1 MWQIITHRF
10 ILIAGLCAF
19 FLHLNLGAVTLP
31 PEVEA
36 RLQAGQPVDLIVEYD
51 DREIA
56 ANAAAMRQRTRD
68 NFDDPAILAYK
79 VRQYKLLKSRVD
91 AATARPGIMHLKD
104 YSHLPMAFKRFASVA
119 DLRVFLAAS
128 GIKAVYA
135 NREFH
140 HVTTQSLP
148 LIKQPAVASAGEQG
162 SGTTVAVIDNGIDY
176 TRAAFGSCT
185 APGVPTSCRVV
196 VSQNFGSGTTDTNH
210 GTNVSAIVLGVAPA
224 SGIAMLNAFS
234 GNSAYVS
241 DIVDA
246 INWAIANRAA
256 YNIVAINM
264 SLGDGTKYTKT
275 CSANNPFLTPV
286 TNARAAGMHVVVA
299 AGNEAYT
306 NGLSSPACTPGAT
319 SVGAVYD
326 ANIGGMSWGN
336 NLCTDATTA
345 ADKITCFSNSA
356 SFLTLLAPGALIS
369 AAGITEGGT
378 SQATPHVAGAIAVL
392 RSTFSNESLDQI
404 QTRMSSSGISITDT
418 RNGIS
423 KPRLNLL
430 EAARPRNDALAN
442 RTTLSGNSGS
452 TSGITL
458 LSTRE
463 AGEPNHAGNSGEK
476 SVWWRWTAPA
486 AGQLTLDTHDSSFD
500 TVLAVYT
507 GSSVSALTAVAANDN
522 DGAATGAS
530 GLLLQAQAEKE
541 YVIAVDGV
549 SGAAGAA
556 VVNWR
561 LNTTANANLS
571 AAIAGPE
578 GVSPG
583 VTAQYT
589 ITVSNAGPQ
598 NATNVWVTVTLPS
611 GASYASG
618 PASCSANGSTVRCF
632 IGTMESAATVAV
644 PIDIT
649 WDAIAGTAS
658 IAVAVSSD
666 LPDTVSANN
675 TATVQ
680 VGLESPD
687 TDVPTLPQWGM
698 LLMAMLLIGS
708 IALKSKPGAA

>member
-1 MWQIITHRF
+1 MWQIITHR
-10 ILIAGLCAF
+10 LVPIAGLFSF

-31 PEVEA
+31 PEVEV
-36 RLQAGQPVDLIVEYD
+36 RLLAGQPVDLIVEYD
-51 DREIA
+51 DREIS
-56 ANAAAMRQRTRD
+56 ANAAAMRQRTKN

-91 AATARPGIMHLKD
+91 AATARPGIVHLKD
-104 YSHLPMAFKRFASVA
+104 YSHLPMAFKRFSSVA
-119 DLRVFLAAS
+119 DLRFFLAAS
-128 GIKAVYA
+128 GIKAVYP

-140 HVTTQSLP
+140 HVTAQSLP

-162 SGTTVAVIDNGIDY
+162 SGTTVAVIANGIDY

-185 APGVPTSCRVV
+185 APGVPASCRVV

-234 GNSAYVS
+234 GDSAYVS
-241 DIVDA
+241 DIIDA
-246 INWAIANRAA
+246 INWAIANQAA
-256 YNIVAINM
+256 YHIVAINM
-264 SLGDGTKYTKT
+264 SLGDGTRYTKT

-286 TNARAAGMHVVVA
+286 TNARNAGMHVVAA
-299 AGNEAYT
+299 AGNDAYT

-326 ANIGGMSWGN
+326 ANIGGVSWGT
-336 NLCTDATTA
+336 LCTDATTS

-378 SQATPHVAGAIAVL
+378 SQATPHVTGAIAVL
-392 RSTFSNESLDQI
+392 RSTFPNETLDQI
-404 QTRMSSSGISITDT
+404 QTRMTSSGVNLTDT

-430 EAARPRNDALAN
+430 EAARPRNDAFAN
-442 RTTLSGNSGS
+442 RIAFNGNSGS

-463 AGEPNHAGNSGEK
+463 AGEPDHAGNSGGK
-476 SVWWRWTAPA
+476 SVWWHWTAPA

-507 GSSVSALTAVAANDN
+507 GSGIPALTPVAANDN
-522 DGAATGAS
+522 DGAAAGVS
-530 GLLLQAQAEKE
+530 GLLLQAQADKE
-541 YVIAVDGV
+541 YMIAVDGV
-549 SGAAGAA
+549 SGAAGTA
-556 VVNWR
+556 VVNWS

-571 AAIAGPE
+571 TAIAGAE
-578 GVSPG
+578 GVGPG

-589 ITVSNAGPQ
+589 ITISNAGPQ
-598 NATNVWVTVTLPS
+598 SATNVWVTITLPS
-611 GASYASG
+611 GASYTSG
-618 PASCSANGSTVRCF
+618 PAACTVSGSTVRCF
-632 IGTMESAATVAV
+632 IGTMGSAATVSL

-649 WDAIAGTAS
+649 WDAMTEPVS
-658 IAVAVSSD
+658 IAVTVSSD
-666 LPDTVSANN
+666 LPDAVASNN
-675 TATVQ
+675 TATIQ
-680 VGLESPD
+680 VGLSPD
-687 TDVPTLPQWGM
+687 TDVPTLPQWGT
-698 LLMAMLLIGS
+698 LLMAILLLGS
-708 IALKSKPGAA
+708 VALGSRPGAD

>member
-1 MWQIITHRF
+1 MWQIITHR
-10 ILIAGLCAF
+10 LVPIAGLFSF

-31 PEVEA
+31 PEVEV
-36 RLQAGQPVDLIVEYD
+36 RLLAGQPVDLIVEYD
-51 DREIA
+51 DREIS
-56 ANAAAMRQRTRD
+56 ANTAAMRQRTKN

-91 AATARPGIMHLKD
+91 AATARPGIVHLKD
-104 YSHLPMAFKRFASVA
+104 YSHLPMAFKRFSSVA
-119 DLRVFLAAS
+119 DLRFFLAAS
-128 GIKAVYA
+128 GIKAVYP

-140 HVTTQSLP
+140 HVTAQSLP

-185 APGVPTSCRVV
+185 APGVPASCRVV

-234 GNSAYVS
+234 GDSAYVS
-241 DIVDA
+241 DIIDA
-246 INWAIANRAA
+246 INWAIANQAA
-256 YNIVAINM
+256 YHIVAINM
-264 SLGDGTKYTKT
+264 SLGDGTRYTKT

-286 TNARAAGMHVVVA
+286 TNARNAGMHVVAA
-299 AGNEAYT
+299 AGNDAYT

-326 ANIGGMSWGN
+326 ANIGGVSWGT
-336 NLCTDATTA
+336 LCTDATTS

-378 SQATPHVAGAIAVL
+378 SQATPHVTGAIAVL
-392 RSTFSNESLDQI
+392 RSTFPNETLDQI
-404 QTRMSSSGISITDT
+404 QTRMTSSGVNLTDT

-430 EAARPRNDALAN
+430 EAARPRNDAFAN
-442 RTTLSGNSGS
+442 RIAFNGNSGS

-463 AGEPNHAGNSGEK
+463 AGEPDHAGNSGGK
-476 SVWWRWTAPA
+476 SVWWHWTAPA

-507 GSSVSALTAVAANDN
+507 GSGIPALTPVAANDN
-522 DGAATGAS
+522 DGAAAGVS
-530 GLLLQAQAEKE
+530 GLLLQAQADKE
-541 YVIAVDGV
+541 YMIAVDGV
-549 SGAAGAA
+549 SGAAGTA
-556 VVNWR
+556 VVNWS

-571 AAIAGPE
+571 TAIAGAE
-578 GVSPG
+578 GVGPG

-589 ITVSNAGPQ
+589 ITISNAGPQ
-598 NATNVWVTVTLPS
+598 SATNVWVTITLPS
-611 GASYASG
+611 GASYTSG
-618 PASCSANGSTVRCF
+618 PAACTVSGSTVRCF
-632 IGTMESAATVAV
+632 IGTMGSAATVSL

-649 WDAIAGTAS
+649 WDAMTEPVS
-658 IAVAVSSD
+658 IAVTVSSD
-666 LPDTVSANN
+666 LPDAVASNN
-675 TATVQ
+675 TATIQ
-680 VGLESPD
+680 VGLSPD
-687 TDVPTLPQWGM
+687 TDVPTLPQWGT
-698 LLMAMLLIGS
+698 LLMAILLLGS
-708 IALKSKPGAA
+708 VALGSRPGAD